1 MTRPA
6 FAELAEYLDLLLEAI
21 CVVEPNHRISYVSRG
36 AERVFGYRPDEMVGR
51 MIYEFMHPDYREASL
66 RLAEHV
72 NAGGD
77 VVHFENKYIHK
88 DGHAVDIHWTTR
100 WSAKDQVR
108 VGVARDITEQKRLEV
123 EREALIAKLEAMAL
137 TDSLTGLPNRI
148 LFADRADVA
157 ISRAKRTRRG
167 FGVLY
172 IDLDKFKQ
180 MNDEKGHAFGDEVLK
195 AVGKRLQ
202 GSVRPTDTVARLG
215 GDEFVVL
222 VDVGSSQLSL
232 EAAVNTVVK
241 NIDET
246 FAQPLQVKS
255 LAVRIG
261 ISIGVALWPFHGNTI
276 EQLMQH
282 ADHSMYRRKFAK

>member
-1 MTRPA
+1 
-6 FAELAEYLDLLLEAI
+6 
-21 CVVEPNHRISYVSRG
+21 
-36 AERVFGYRPDEMVGR
+36 
-51 MIYEFMHPDYREASL
+51 
-66 RLAEHV
+66 
-72 NAGGD
+72 
-77 VVHFENKYIHK
+77 
-88 DGHAVDIHWTTR
+88 
-100 WSAKDQVR
+100 
-108 VGVARDITEQKRLEV
+108 
-123 EREALIAKLEAMAL
+123 
-137 TDSLTGLPNRI
+137 
-148 LFADRADVA
+148 
-157 ISRAKRTRRG
+157 
-167 FGVLY
+167 
-172 IDLDKFKQ
+172 
-180 MNDEKGHAFGDEVLK
+180 FGDEVLK

-255 LAVRIG
+255 LSVRIG

>member
-1 MTRPA
+1 MSSTA

-66 RLAEHV
+66 RQAARV

-88 DGHAVDIHWTTR
+88 DGHAIDIHWTTR
-100 WSAKDQVR
+100 WSEKDQVR

-123 EREALIAKLEAMAL
+123 EREALIAKLESMAL
-137 TDSLTGLPNRI
+137 TDSLTGLPNRV
-148 LFADRADVA
+148 LFADRAEGA
-157 ISRAKRTRRG
+157 ITRAQRSQRG

-180 MNDEKGHAFGDEVLK
+180 MNDEQGHAFGDEVLK
-195 AVGKRLQ
+195 AVGQRLQ
-202 GSVRPTDTVARLG
+202 HSVRPTDTIARLG

-222 VDVGSSQLSL
+222 VDVGNSQLAP

-241 NIDET
+241 KIDEA
-246 FAQPLQVKS
+246 FAQPLQVES
-255 LAVRIG
+255 LPINIG
-261 ISIGVALWPFHGNTI
+261 ISIGIALWPVHGLTI
-276 EQLMQH
+276 EQLLQH
-282 ADHSMYRRKFAK
+282 ADHSMYRNKFAK